1 MMHGMNC
8 LPKKRELPKI
18 EKDKSQTIGLH
29 FSAAMPNGFIGT
41 LWFGPL
47 IDQLIFLTLRSL
59 DFSNEFMVINTTY
72 DIGCNQGRRRK
83 KNIR

>member
-1 MMHGMNC
+1 
-8 LPKKRELPKI
+8 
-18 EKDKSQTIGLH
+18 
-29 FSAAMPNGFIGT
+29 MPNGFIGT

-72 DIGCNQGRRRK
+72 DIGFNQGRRRK